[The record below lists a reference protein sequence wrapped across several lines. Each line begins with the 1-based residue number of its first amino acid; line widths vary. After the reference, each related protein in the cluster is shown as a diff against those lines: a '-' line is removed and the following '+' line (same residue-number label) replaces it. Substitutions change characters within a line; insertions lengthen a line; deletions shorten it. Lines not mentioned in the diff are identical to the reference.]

1 MHQPPEQESHWVVR
15 GGVATPHQLQ
25 AGTGRHRGVPDPPG
39 LYGFSVQY
47 RPGKTIQEL
56 AAAGRFRN
64 AHISVTTNE
73 ALIAAGALVGY
84 IVCIVQ
90 SPGAGYHHTVQVP
103 FPLPWDVAVALSAV
117 FTQMP
122 NPARVLDP

>member
-15 GGVATPHQLQ
+15 GGVAPPHQRQ
-25 AGTGRHRGVPDPPG
+25 AGTGRQSGVPDPPRI
-39 LYGFSVQY
+39 YGFSVQY

-122 NPARVLDP
+122 NPARVRDP